1 MRSQFSRDHV
11 VGASDLPFH
20 ALTPVALL
28 EHLEDTAAAGP
39 VERHTLQIAHIVH
52 VPFVRRRFTT
62 GVDITH
68 RPLFEFFLWHIVAEQ
83 DVDLSVARVFLNL
96 SEEFRDSVFR
106 SFENLQ
112 EGAGM
117 IDEHAGNIL
126 F

>member
-1 MRSQFSRDHV
+1 MDNMLETAQFTGSQ
-11 VGASDLPFH
+11 
-20 ALTPVALL
+20 T
-28 EHLEDTAAAGP
+28 
-39 VERHTLQIAHIVH
+39 
-52 VPFVRRRFTT
+52 FTRIGFNKSIMSE
-62 GVDITH
+62 GV
-68 RPLFEFFLWHIVAEQ
+68 LYVAEKMKAFWLVQ
-83 DVDLSVARVFLNL
+83 DVDLYVARVFLNL